1 MLPEP
6 TLRFT
11 LPSVHDD
18 TIIDCRVYHPHALTA
33 FYHGPPWKRH
43 AAIVAHPYAPLGG
56 SYDDPIVDVVGETL
70 LRAGFVVGTFN
81 FRGAANSA
89 GRTSWSSKAERGDYM
104 SFVGFMIHYIHFL
117 DPNAVRSPDRNATPA
132 DSGTLSHTSE
142 ASTTDGEGEG
152 ESDSRP
158 LFVCAGYSYG
168 AMITSQVP
176 PLRDILAQFEEPK
189 ITSAAADIRLRAQ
202 HLAERQNTLMADLRS
217 GHSMSPRKD
226 RGLRF
231 GGDEGEQGRSHDM
244 RRPHSPH
251 TEAKLRKGVNELLAR
266 RRGRRRR
273 LSSRHSDDK
282 DANGN
287 ANSTDTRL
295 AHRSDD
301 EVPQHLEKVA
311 DLIQVR
317 PAYLLVSPLQGVI
330 THLATMSFLAPLSSD
345 AAQAAEDKLVTA
357 PTLAVF
363 GDRDVFVPMS
373 KLRAWVDRLENI
385 NGSRFRGEEIKTAG
399 HFWVEKMVLYKL
411 RDAVAH
417 FVTGLMGTP
426 CVSS

>member
-33 FYHGPPWKRH
+33 FYHGPSWKRH

-56 SYDDPIVDVVGETL
+56 SYDDPIVNVVGEIL

-89 GRTSWSSKAERGDYM
+89 GRTSWSSKPERGDYM

-117 DPNAVRSPDRNATPA
+117 NPVRSGDRNARPA
-132 DSGTLSHTSE
+132 EPRNPSQSSE
-142 ASTTDGEGEG
+142 ASATDADG
-152 ESDSRP
+152 RP

-168 AMITSQVP
+168 AMITSQIP
-176 PLRDILAQFEEPK
+176 PLSEILPQFDEPY

-202 HLAERQNTLMADLRS
+202 HLAERQTILLADLRS
-217 GHSMSPRKD
+217 GHPTSPR
-226 RGLRF
+226 RSLGMRF
-231 GGDEGEQGRSHDM
+231 GGDEGEQRRSNDM

-266 RRGRRRR
+266 TRASRRR
-273 LSSRHSDDK
+273 LSRMRSENNK
-282 DANGN
+282 AANPDGN
-287 ANSTDTRL
+287 ENHTVPG
-295 AHRSDD
+295 AHRSSDD
-301 EVPQHLEKVA
+301 EAPQHLERVT

-330 THLATMSFLAPLSSD
+330 TYLATMSFFPPYSND
-345 AAQAAEDKLVTA
+345 TAQAAEDKLVGN

-363 GDRDVFVPMS
+363 GDRDVFVPVS
-373 KLRAWVDRLENI
+373 KLRAWVGRLENV
-385 NGSRFRGEEIKTAG
+385 NGSRFHGEEIRTAD
-399 HFWVEKMVLYKL
+399 HFWVEEMAVYRL
-411 RDAVAH
+411 RDAVAR
-417 FVTGLMGTP
+417 FVAGLVG
-426 CVSS
+426 